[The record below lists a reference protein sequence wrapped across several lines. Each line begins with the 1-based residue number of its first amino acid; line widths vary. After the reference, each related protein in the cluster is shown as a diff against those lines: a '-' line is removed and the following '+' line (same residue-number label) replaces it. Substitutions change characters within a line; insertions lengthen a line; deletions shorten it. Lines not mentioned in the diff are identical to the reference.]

1 VHQLHRIRCVSINIC
16 SYSLNSKRQLTRCG
30 TGSYPFQDDD
40 PFVIKDC
47 PHLYVVG
54 SQPKFDTTVIE
65 GPDGQMVRLIAVPR
79 FSETGELLLVD
90 SETLEVERVVIDVFY
105 GNP

>member
-1 VHQLHRIRCVSINIC
+1 MR
-16 SYSLNSKRQLTRCG
+16 

-47 PHLYVVG
+47 PHLYIVG

-90 SETLEVERVVIDVFY
+90 SETLEVERVVIDVFN
-105 GNP
+105 GDS